1 MFREGFGV
9 ADAVAAVDGDA
20 SPPERHLVQEEGL
33 CAWEEDHGCLDEAC
47 E

>member
-20 SPPERHLVQEEGL
+20 APEANRVFLEEQTLLMVG
-33 CAWEEDHGCLDEAC
+33 EGGGRDV
-47 E
+47 